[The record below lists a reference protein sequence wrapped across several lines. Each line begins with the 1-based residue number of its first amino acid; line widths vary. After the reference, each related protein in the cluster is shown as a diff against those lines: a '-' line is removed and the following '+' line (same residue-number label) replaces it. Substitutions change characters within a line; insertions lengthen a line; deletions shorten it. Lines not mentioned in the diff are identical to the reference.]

1 MSTLLTALLLGFGFA
16 VLVFTFRWISRLL
29 ALRRAGAEPAEA
41 GETTETGEPAE
52 PGEGD
57 PATPEP
63 TPAVLMIQGA
73 NFGLV
78 LGVLSCLLFPV
89 VPPMMLL
96 LSAAAAGYCA
106 RALWQGL
113 WRYRILVYRALAG
126 LVLSFASVG
135 LHYLTLTEQPPGLRQ
150 LPSRISRYVRG
161 D

>member
-29 ALRRAGAEPAEA
+29 ALRRAGAEPAKVGEA
-41 GETTETGEPAE
+41 GETAESGEV
-52 PGEGD
+52 D
-57 PATPEP
+57 PAAPEP
-63 TPAVLMIQGA
+63 PPAVVMIQGA
-73 NFGLV
+73 NFGLA

-89 VPPMMLL
+89 VPPMMLV
-96 LSAAAAGYCA
+96 LSAAAAGYCV

-150 LPSRISRYVRG
+150 LPSRISRYVGG